1 LLKRLLNEE
10 ESIIAK
16 VCTEAEPEELDDEG
30 DGTMEINFNEEEPK
44 SNPINDEDK
53 IKFAA
58 PYKTLKIRE
67 LAGKMAHK
75 FNGGCLI
82 TVSDPVK
89 LVREKFGW
97 LLKDVRKASDYI
109 SQYEKSLE
117 LLEKLKAKKEKE
129 LDNEDER
136 SKQVQAL

>member
-1 LLKRLLNEE
+1 MKKCGLANIEDFEEFDLITQEIVQQKSMDLLKRLLNEE
-10 ESIIAK
+10 EPIIAK

-44 SNPINDEDK
+44 SNPIDDEDK

-75 FNGGCLI
+75 FSGGCLI
-82 TVSDPVK
+82 TVIDPVK

-97 LLKDVRKASDYI
+97 LLKNVRTAADYI
-109 SQYEKSLE
+109 RHY
-117 LLEKLKAKKEKE
+117 
-129 LDNEDER
+129 
-136 SKQVQAL
+136 